1 MEEGFKAWECIV
13 KRGSSEQGREKTE
26 SQRDSVRRR
35 SHVGITVGKVGY
47 IWAVWESN
55 YPIWPWNAPSISGT
69 REETCGRSEESMER
83 NGIRWKGTERRCQA
97 EKEAEMSCRKDVE

>member
-1 MEEGFKAWECIV
+1 MKEGFKAWECIV

-26 SQRDSVRRR
+26 TQREGVRRH

-55 YPIWPWNAPSISGT
+55 YPIRPGNCRGAKAQT
-69 REETCGRSEESMER
+69 RHERRTDGEVDEEARRSESRSDEELVQLSVLT
-83 NGIRWKGTERRCQA
+83 KLY
-97 EKEAEMSCRKDVE
+97 